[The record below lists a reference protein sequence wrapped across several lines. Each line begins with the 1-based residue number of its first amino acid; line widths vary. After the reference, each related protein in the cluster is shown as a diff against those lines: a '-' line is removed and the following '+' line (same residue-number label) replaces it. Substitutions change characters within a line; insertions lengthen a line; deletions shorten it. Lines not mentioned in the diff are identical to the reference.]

1 VLPLMRQQVPT
12 GFSQSRFEYQMK
24 ERIVKIAFT
33 PVVAQRQID
42 IGKKEL
48 TMVVDHGTIC

>member
-1 VLPLMRQQVPT
+1 
-12 GFSQSRFEYQMK
+12 MK
-24 ERIVKIAFT
+24 DRIFKKAFT
-33 PVVAQRQID
+33 PVVAQGQID

>member
-1 VLPLMRQQVPT
+1 
-12 GFSQSRFEYQMK
+12 MK
-24 ERIVKIAFT
+24 DRIVKTAFT
-33 PVVAQRQID
+33 PVVAQGQID

>member
-1 VLPLMRQQVPT
+1 
-12 GFSQSRFEYQMK
+12 MK
-24 ERIVKIAFT
+24 DSIVKTAFT
-33 PVVAQRQID
+33 PVVAQWQIY